1 MKTILSAVLIGL
13 SFGLMGCASL
23 DWATTPGEQLSGFSY
38 VPIDPFPV
46 LVAPAHMHVIERV
59 NSDAEFDVL
68 DLFPDNA
75 VRISVLEK
83 TSKGKVSFGS
93 STVGVAG
100 NSYKVIV
107 DYINADTVNLDAIV
121 IMSADIRAGNPIGDF
136 FGQSDTVFI
145 SPAELGSFRGVVPG
159 SERYYVFSKSE
170 FEGIPEKRNTFASKM
185 KKLNSLTTRIDEYDN
200 QIADLLSQKKPV
212 DNLEQ
217 LQLELREKTIVLLEE
232 IASIRELIPEKLLGS
247 PELPLNYQEYS
258 IPVYVGIGLRV
269 VADIEV
275 LEGKVDITGLAAI
288 GSAAQLKKVSGTLS
302 VQTLGINGE
311 QVASALPIQSE
322 LNQTTAQNAIVS
334 VASIKTLL
342 YDNGISKRPR
352 VVGLYLPFR
361 ANEALVNRVLSLIA
375 RMPPQWK
382 PTAGVVNI
390 SDTDPQS
397 IITERVD

>member
-1 MKTILSAVLIGL
+1 MRAYFSAFIILIPLCLTGCSSFNWSSSA
-13 SFGLMGCASL
+13 
-23 DWATTPGEQLSGFSY
+23 GEQLSGFSY

-46 LVAPAHMHVIERV
+46 LVAPEHLEVVERA
-59 NSDAEFDVL
+59 SADGTIDIL

-83 TSKGKVSFGS
+83 TSNGKVSFGS
-93 STVGVAG
+93 STIGVAG

-107 DYINADTVNLDAIV
+107 DYINADTVNLDTVV
-121 IMSADIRAGNPIGDF
+121 IMSVDLPIGNPIGDL
-136 FGQSDTVFI
+136 FGQKQTVFI
-145 SPAELGSFRGVVPG
+145 SPAELGTYRDVIPG
-159 SERYYVFSKSE
+159 SQRYYVFSKSE
-170 FEGIPEKRNTFASKM
+170 FEGIPEKRNTYGSKL
-185 KKLNSLTTRIDEYDN
+185 KKLKGLTTRIDEYDKS
-200 QIADLLSQKKPV
+200 IAEAQSIGKSVSQM
-212 DNLEQ
+212 EQ
-217 LQLELREKTIVLLEE
+217 WQLELRKESELLLEE
-232 IASIRELIPEKLLGS
+232 IAAIRELIPQTLLES
-247 PELPLNYQEYS
+247 PELPLNSQEYS
-258 IPVYVGIGLRV
+258 IPVYVGVGLRV

-288 GSAAQLKKVSGTLS
+288 GSAAQLKKVSVTLA
-302 VQTLGINGE
+302 VQTLGINGA

-342 YDNGISKRPR
+342 YDKGISKRPR

-382 PTAGVVNI
+382 PTAGIVDVYHND
-390 SDTDPQS
+390 SS
-397 IITERVD
+397 NVITKRPD